1 MIYPMRYLLKTI
13 CLLLTLAVAACAQES
28 PVAPKKT
35 QILQSPEVKQEAA
48 KTEAKPKLPADPNK
62 VAIIITGIS
71 GEEVYAKQF
80 GEWTAKLDGALTS
93 QLGFAEDKVFVLT
106 EKPTGNQRKAAA
118 EAVRQLFVEL
128 KNSLKADNQLF
139 VFFIG
144 HGSFVDKVAKFNLV
158 GPDLS
163 AGDYAQLFNALPTR
177 NVIIVNTAS
186 GSGEFVKPLTA
197 QGRIVITATRSGQEL
212 NAPHFAEYF
221 IAALG
226 NTEAD
231 ADKNGRVSVLEAFE
245 YAAKLTDSRYKK
257 KGILVSEHALIED
270 NGDGT
275 GHEKAEA
282 GDGTLAKLT
291 YFDSLPQQQAG
302 GDVAL
307 AKLYSEKM
315 RLEGE
320 VEKLKTRKA
329 TFKEEDYENELEK
342 LLIDL
347 AKLNQTIKAG
357 KKS

>member
-1 MIYPMRYLLKTI
+1 MK
-13 CLLLTLAVAACAQES
+13 AES
-28 PVAPKKT
+28 
-35 QILQSPEVKQEAA
+35 
-48 KTEAKPKLPADPNK
+48 KPASKLPADPNK
-62 VAIIITGIS
+62 FAVIITGIS

-80 GEWTAKLDGALTS
+80 GDWTAKLRQALTT
-93 QLGFAEDKVFVLT
+93 QLGFAEEKTFVLT
-106 EKPTGNQRKAAA
+106 EKPTDKERKATA

-128 KNSLKADNQLF
+128 KNSLKPDNQLF

-144 HGSFVDKVAKFNLV
+144 HGSFVDKVAKFNLS

-163 AGDYAQLFNALPTR
+163 AGDYAALLNALPTQ
-177 NVIIVNTAS
+177 NIVIVNTAS
-186 GSGEFVKPLTA
+186 GSGEFVKPLA
-197 QGRIVITATRSGQEL
+197 REGRIIITATRSGQEL

-226 NTEAD
+226 NPEAD

-270 NGDGT
+270 NGDGK
-275 GHEKAEA
+275 GHEKAEE
-282 GDGTLAKLT
+282 GDGNLAKVT

-302 GDVAL
+302 GDPVL

-320 VEKLKTRKA
+320 IGKLKARKA
-329 TFKEEDYENELEK
+329 MLKEEDYENELEK
-342 LLIDL
+342 VLIEL
-347 AKLNQTIKAG
+347 AKLNQNIKLSR
-357 KKS
+357 KE